1 MSPLLHNHLTPLSDT
16 YTWTRVE
23 YRGAAEDTPYQRY
36 GHTAVAYNGSCY
48 IYGGRNDVNGVCE
61 HLYRFDIGDSY

>member
-1 MSPLLHNHLTPLSDT
+1 MLIDT
-16 YTWTRVE
+16 FTWTRVE
-23 YRGAAEDTPYQRY
+23 YKGTVDDIPYQRY

-61 HLYRFDIGDSY
+61 HLYRFDIGEC

>member
-1 MSPLLHNHLTPLSDT
+1 MPNPKLCCLLLIDT
-16 YTWTRVE
+16 FTWTRVE
-23 YRGAAEDTPYQRY
+23 YKGSVDDIPYQRY

-61 HLYRFDIGDSY
+61 HLYRFDIGEY